1 MKLQYSTLKKI
12 FPLSLML
19 LTFSLV
25 SCQVEQ
31 EQQGQL
37 PDVNVEPGQ
46 LPEYDI
52 QGPDVNVGLTE
63 KTVVV
68 PKVVVVQDKETVQVP
83 YVDVN
88 VPGAENEER
97 TITTEVEV
105 PSGGYDIEIQ
115 GVYAVDNELW
125 VISQLTEENPNAPE
139 AEVRISDR
147 IVMNAPS
154 MPVRQFVIGN
164 SPSNSY
170 NEQYTFID
178 SREEIAS
185 QLNSGKELYG
195 NQQKASR

>member
-1 MKLQYSTLKKI
+1 MKLQYSMLKKI

-52 QGPDVNVGLTE
+52 EGPDVNVGLRE

-68 PKVVVVQDKETVQVP
+68 PKVVVVQEKETVEVP
-83 YVDVN
+83 YIDVN

-105 PSGGYDIEIQ
+105 PSGGYDLEIQ
-115 GVYAVDNELW
+115 SVYAVDNELW
-125 VISQLTEENPNAPE
+125 VISRLTEEDPNAPQ
-139 AEVRISDR
+139 ADVRISDR
-147 IVMNAPS
+147 IVMNAPD
-154 MPVRQFVIGN
+154 MPVRQFIIGE
-164 SPSNSY
+164 SPDSSY

-178 SREEIAS
+178 NRQEIAS

-195 NQQKASR
+195 NQQKASQ

>member
-1 MKLQYSTLKKI
+1 MKFPYSTLKKL
-12 FPLSLML
+12 FPLSLIL
-19 LTFSLV
+19 LTFPLV

-52 QGPDVNVGLTE
+52 QGPDVNVGLRE

-68 PKVVVVQDKETVQVP
+68 PKVVVVQEKETVQVP
-83 YVDVN
+83 YIDVN

-97 TITTEVEV
+97 TITTEIQV
-105 PSGGYDIEIQ
+105 PSGGYDLEIQ
-115 GVYAVDNELW
+115 SVYAVDNELW

-154 MPVRQFVIGN
+154 MPVRQFIIGEA
-164 SPSNSY
+164 PGNSY
-170 NEQYTFID
+170 NEQYTFIN
-178 SREEIAS
+178 SRQEIAP
-185 QLNSGKELYG
+185 QLNAGKQLYG